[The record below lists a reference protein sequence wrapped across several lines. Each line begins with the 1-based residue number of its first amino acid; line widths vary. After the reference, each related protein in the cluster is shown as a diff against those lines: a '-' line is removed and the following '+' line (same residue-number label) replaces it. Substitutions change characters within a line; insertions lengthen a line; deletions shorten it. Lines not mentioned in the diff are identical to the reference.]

1 MITRDLEQL
10 KKAYYEDELS
20 LEELKSQFDDLN
32 LDCTNYIIH
41 EKAVSIEDNHYMPY
55 LFYDYKKEPKILVF
69 LLRDIYIEENAKI
82 IESAIKEYYEFSYFY
97 DEITGLRPIDLV
109 RIVIEKN
116 NISAAYVIDLFH
128 DTVKQKASIAYEE
141 KKGENYS

>member
-20 LEELKSQFDDLN
+20 LEELKSQFDDLK
-32 LDCTNYIIH
+32 LDCTNHIIH
-41 EKAVSIEDNHYMPY
+41 EKTVSIDDNHYMPY

-82 IESAIKEYYEFSYFY
+82 IEAAIKEYYEFSYFY
-97 DEITGLRPIDLV
+97 DEITGLRPVDLV

-116 NISAAYVIDLFH
+116 NISVAYVIDLFH
-128 DTVKQKASIAYEE
+128 DTVKRKTSITYEE
-141 KKGENYS
+141 KEGENYS